1 MNFAL
6 GALLTRNGSVK
17 LRDEVPEED
26 IADDGAIVSA
36 APRIDDDRHDE
47 EAATSVLQAAY
58 LPVLSLEIVNSASI
72 KASGFTQVKLAD
84 WRSQLGTKK

>member
-26 IADDGAIVSA
+26 LADDGAIVSA
-36 APRIDDDRHDE
+36 APRIDADRHDE

-84 WRSQLGTKK
+84 WRSQVGTKK

>member
-17 LRDEVPEED
+17 LQDEVPEED
-26 IADDGAIVSA
+26 LADDGAIVSA
-36 APRIDDDRHDE
+36 APRTDDDRHDE

-72 KASGFTQVKLAD
+72 KASGFTQVKLAA
-84 WRSQLGTKK
+84 WRSQVGTKK

>member
-26 IADDGAIVSA
+26 VADDGAIVSA
-36 APRIDDDRHDE
+36 APSTDDDRHDE

-58 LPVLSLEIVNSASI
+58 LPVLSL
-72 KASGFTQVKLAD
+72 K
-84 WRSQLGTKK
+84 

>member
-26 IADDGAIVSA
+26 LADDGAIVSA
-36 APRIDDDRHDE
+36 APSINDDRHDE

-84 WRSQLGTKK
+84 WWSQVGTKK

>member
-26 IADDGAIVSA
+26 LADDGAIVSA
-36 APRIDDDRHDE
+36 APSIDGDRHDE

>member
-17 LRDEVPEED
+17 VRDEVPEED

-36 APRIDDDRHDE
+36 APRIDGDRHDE

-84 WRSQLGTKK
+84 WRSQVGTRK

>member
-26 IADDGAIVSA
+26 VADDGAIVSA

-47 EAATSVLQAAY
+47 EAAMSVLQAAY
-58 LPVLSLEIVNSASI
+58 LPAFSLEMANSASI

-84 WRSQLGTKK
+84 WRSQGGTKK